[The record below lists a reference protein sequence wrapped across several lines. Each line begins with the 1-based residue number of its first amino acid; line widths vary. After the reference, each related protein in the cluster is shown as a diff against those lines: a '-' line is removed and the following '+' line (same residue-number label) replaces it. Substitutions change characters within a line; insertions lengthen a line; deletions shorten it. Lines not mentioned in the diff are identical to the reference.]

1 MKFTLHDLRLQRIG
15 EPPKSLESMA
25 PVDYIHLTAQLQL
38 EFAGKI
44 IQMIDGDGRWVG
56 VHRFAEKICALR
68 DWLAVPQERDE
79 MIVDT
84 HAIGGYGMRFR
95 LDEGGVAVTV
105 RKNEDRA
112 SEQLRESLETEA
124 VLDVLRGFKHQLR
137 SELTSRVSPAA
148 ANRTWSKCFNFDVD
162 ADPFV

>member
-1 MKFTLHDLRLQRIG
+1 
-15 EPPKSLESMA
+15 
-25 PVDYIHLTAQLQL
+25 
-38 EFAGKI
+38 
-44 IQMIDGDGRWVG
+44 
-56 VHRFAEKICALR
+56 
-68 DWLAVPQERDE
+68 

>member
-1 MKFTLHDLRLQRIG
+1 MKLTLHDLRLQRIG
-15 EPPKSLESMA
+15 EPPKEIEGMA
-25 PVDYIHLTAQLQL
+25 PVDYIHLAAQIELEIAGRAIQLQ
-38 EFAGKI
+38 
-44 IQMIDGDGRWVG
+44 DGDGRWVG
-56 VHRFAEKICALR
+56 LHRFAEKICALR
-68 DWLAVPQERDE
+68 DWLAVPQERAE

-95 LDEGGVAVTV
+95 LNDGGVAVTV

-124 VLDVLRGFKHQLR
+124 VLDALRGFKHQLR